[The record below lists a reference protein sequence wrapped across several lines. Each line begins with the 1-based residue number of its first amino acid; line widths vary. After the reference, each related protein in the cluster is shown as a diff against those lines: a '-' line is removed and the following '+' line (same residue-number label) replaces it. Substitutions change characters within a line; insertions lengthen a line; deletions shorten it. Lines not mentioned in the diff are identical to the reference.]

1 MSCIKPR
8 KNKTVFDGSILNLII
23 QKYIMIDTIL
33 GVAIS
38 NKEKK
43 LKDFSK
49 IIKQNNNTKNNKLF
63 ENL

>member
-8 KNKTVFDGSILNLII
+8 KNKTVLDGLILNLIT
-23 QKYIMIDTIL
+23 QKYIRIEITL

-43 LKDFSK
+43 LKDFWK
-49 IIKQNNNTKNNKLF
+49 FIKQNKSTKNNKLF
-63 ENL
+63 ENS